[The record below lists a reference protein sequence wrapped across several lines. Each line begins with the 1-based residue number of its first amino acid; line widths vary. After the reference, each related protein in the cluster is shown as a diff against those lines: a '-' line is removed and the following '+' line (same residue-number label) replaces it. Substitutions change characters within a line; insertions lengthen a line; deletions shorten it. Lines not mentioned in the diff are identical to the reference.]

1 MSLPLRQANQV
12 ELICHRQTP
21 CPIVRSIMVGLG
33 HDAAGLRLV
42 YHLTGDLAQLRIPSA
57 SAPAAAG
64 RLWAQTCF
72 EAFIAASSDD
82 GYREWNFSPSGQWD
96 HYAFSGYRKGALPN
110 ESAGAPA
117 TPAIHVDR
125 TTDSIQLDAHIALPP
140 WRCATLAIGLS
151 TVVEDIDGGL
161 SYWALAHPSAR
172 PDFHSRA
179 GFALSLDLAT
189 NVFSI

>member
-96 HYAFSGYRKGALPN
+96 HYTFSGYRERALQNEATGAL
-110 ESAGAPA
+110 AAPA
-117 TPAIHVDR
+117 IRMNRAGDR
-125 TTDSIQLDAHIALPP
+125 LQLDVRIALPP
-140 WRCATLAIGLS
+140 WRCARLAIGLS

-161 SYWALAHPSAR
+161 SYWALRHPAAR
-172 PDFHSRA
+172 PDFHHRD

-189 NVFSI
+189 SKFFI